1 MAVSTDD
8 TRSCWQSL
16 QFVWCWRILCWFYLT
31 VNKTGMGNH
40 LKIVFTANSSQ
51 REPKFNLCVTRSP
64 LDPKSVWVLCQES
77 ALEGNT
83 ILTKMKRI
91 LQGDSKVS
99 KHTVWSKKH
108 KKNTVWYPRA
118 PWWDQQFPGNWIGR
132 RGPVE
137 RPPRY
142 PKLTPLEFL
151 LVGAFEGHDVTGE
164 NTKCGKHKRT
174 HYRCFCALNT
184 RWSKA
189 SSPRVG
195 EKNSYELSKYCC
207 PYRQVL

>member
-1 MAVSTDD
+1 MAVSTAE

-16 QFVWCWRILCWFYLT
+16 QFVWCWQIFYWFYLI

-40 LKIVFTANSSQ
+40 HKIVFRANSSQ
-51 REPKFNLCVTRSP
+51 SDPKFNLCVTPSP
-64 LDPKSVWVLCQES
+64 LDPNSVWVLRQKF

-99 KHTVWSKKH
+99 KHIVWAKKQ
-108 KKNTVWYPRA
+108 KNTVWYPCM
-118 PWWDQQFPGNWIGR
+118 PWWDQQFPGHWIGR
-132 RGPVE
+132 RGTVE
-137 RPPRY
+137 RPPMY
-142 PKLTPLEFL
+142 PNLTPLQFL

-174 HYRCFCALNT
+174 HYRCFCAPNT
-184 RWSKA
+184 RCA
-189 SSPRVG
+189 TAISPRVG

-207 PYRQVL
+207 PYRQAL